1 MITPP
6 TAPRVQWPHMFDF
19 IFSVGQTAS
28 VLLMLYG
35 GFLVAAQWLPARRP
49 LGLELKDELLEY

>member
-1 MITPP
+1 ML
-6 TAPRVQWPHMFDF
+6 DF

-35 GFLVAAQWLPARRP
+35 GFLVAAQSLPAGRP
-49 LGLELKDELLEY
+49 LDLELKDELLQY

>member
-1 MITPP
+1 
-6 TAPRVQWPHMFDF
+6 MFDF